1 MTKPR
6 GQYLSEFDAD
16 GFTIRGYSVAGEESV
31 MVVPELD
38 CAFDI
43 GKCPRE
49 ALTVNHVLLSHGHTD
64 HFAGLPYYFA
74 QRDFQGIVGGKV
86 LLPTSL
92 AEPVSQLMKIW
103 GRIDGQQPPHE
114 IIPMEPGQDY
124 AIRRDLVARAF
135 ATRHRADSLGY
146 TLLEVRYKLR
156 SEYDGLTGPELV
168 KLKEDGVEITRRVEV
183 PLVSYLGD
191 TGPANY
197 HEIDHVANA
206 KVLLLECTFFDED
219 HKSRARAGKHLHVND
234 LPGVLEG
241 MNNPNIV
248 LIHVTRRT
256 SMAQARKMLKTVL
269 DAEMLGRISF
279 LMGKQNIPQE

>member
-1 MTKPR
+1 MTKRR
-6 GQYLSEFDAD
+6 GKMLSQLDAD
-16 GFTIRGYSVAGEESV
+16 GFTLLGYSVAGEESV
-31 MVVPELD
+31 IIAPELD

-74 QRDFQGIVGGKV
+74 QRDFQGIEGGKV
-86 LLPTSL
+86 LLPASL
-92 AEPVSQLMKIW
+92 ADPVAQLMKVW
-103 GRIDGQQPPHE
+103 GRIDGQQPPYE

-135 ATRHRADSLGY
+135 ATRHRNDSLGY
-146 TLLEVRYKLR
+146 TLLDVRYKLK
-156 SEYDGLTGPELV
+156 SEYTDLAGPELV
-168 KLKEDGVEITRRVEV
+168 KLKGEGVEITRRVEV
-183 PLVSYLGD
+183 PLVTYLGD

-206 KVLLLECTFFDED
+206 KVLLLECTFFDDD
-219 HKSRARAGKHLHVND
+219 HQHRARAGKHLHVQD
-234 LPGVLEG
+234 LPSVLEG
-241 MNNPNIV
+241 MNNERIV

-256 SMAQARKMLKTVL
+256 HMGHARKMLKNTL
-269 DAEMLGRISF
+269 DADTFKRVTF
-279 LMGKQNIPQE
+279 LMDKENIPQD